1 MISLCERH
9 GYYSLNSFNGIPQYK
24 ETKTKIDKKK
34 KMRNQSEEEKNKAE
48 NIFGFT
54 VETVLKNL
62 GQMGYPFSFDKIVE
76 KEYMDIILGPSGK
89 RVRFQSYPG
98 QFVISNHDDIYNPF
112 YRRSVSDIGYNPI
125 EGLQHYDF
133 YDLKYELIE
142 NSIFV
147 PEIMQHIF
155 SYVDFIFKN
164 VTTYTIS
171 SDPKLVPF
179 ESRIRTMFIF
189 EGMRLL
195 MYQIVMELKDLW
207 NPYEHFIDYVLYLLQ
222 NKKLK
227 EGETI
232 DVVVHPS
239 YPLQHLIITPIDYT
253 KTNSKGT
260 FHRKMNIGQNN
271 SDLSPIGIATYEEDK
286 LLKKLQMESK
296 KDSPVLLYE
305 DIEFFVTFYR

>member
-1 MISLCERH
+1 
-9 GYYSLNSFNGIPQYK
+9 
-24 ETKTKIDKKK
+24 
-34 KMRNQSEEEKNKAE
+34 MRYRNHSEEEKNKAE
-48 NIFGFT
+48 NRFGQT

-62 GQMGYPFSFDKIVE
+62 NQMEYPFSFDKIVE

-125 EGLQHYDF
+125 EGLQHYNF
-133 YDLKYELIE
+133 YGLKCELME

-155 SYVDFIFKN
+155 SYVDFIFKD

-171 SDPKLVPF
+171 SEPDLVPF
-179 ESRIRTMFIF
+179 ESRIRTMFIE
-189 EGMRLL
+189 EGMRKL
-195 MYQIVMELKDLW
+195 MYDIALELKDLC
-207 NPYEHFIDYVLYLLQ
+207 NPYVNFTNYVVDLLQ
-222 NKKLK
+222 HKKLK

-232 DVVVHPS
+232 DIIVHPS

-253 KTNSKGT
+253 KTNSKGK
-260 FHRKMNIGQNN
+260 FYRKMNIGQKN
-271 SDLSPIGIATYEEDK
+271 SDLSPIGIAIYQDDK
-286 LLKKLQMESK
+286 LLKKLQMESR